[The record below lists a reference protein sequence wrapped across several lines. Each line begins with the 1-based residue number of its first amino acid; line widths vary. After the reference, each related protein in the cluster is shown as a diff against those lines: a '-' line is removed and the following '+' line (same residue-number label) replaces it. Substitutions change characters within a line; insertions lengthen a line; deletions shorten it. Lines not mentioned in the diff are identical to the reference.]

1 MRTPVSVGVVVGLDS
16 GRRLARTFA
25 ELPQADLRWTCG
37 DRIRLRADTAGPRGV
52 RQTSA
57 YADLLSDESLDAIVL
72 AVPVAVRYELALAAL
87 QADKHVYVAGASATK
102 SDQAHALIREA
113 RRRGRQLVEGH
124 ACLFDPAV
132 HRLKALIQAG
142 RLGEV
147 FYLRVERNALQA
159 VVGSGELL
167 WSVGADDIALVLDL
181 VGDEPVDV
189 SAVGETYLDGDSP
202 DVLDCRLGFS
212 TGIAVQVHLSALDAR
227 LTARLSVVGSA
238 STAVFD
244 DTALDRRL
252 TLFDRTNAA
261 GLAGSEAVAGDVVS
275 PQIPVADALQ
285 LSCEHFLTTVRSS
298 SDELPPGGSTRVV
311 DVLDALQRSLP
322 RREAGGRTGAAA
334 APRSRELRLVE
345 AAP

>member
-1 MRTPVSVGVVVGLDS
+1 VRTPVSVGVVVGLDS
-16 GRRLARTFA
+16 GRKLARTFA

-37 DRIRLRADTAGPRGV
+37 DRIRLRGDAAGPRGV
-52 RQTSA
+52 GQTSA

-87 QADKHVYVAGASATK
+87 QADKHVYVAGATATK
-102 SDQAHALIREA
+102 SEQAHALLREA
-113 RRRGRQLVEGH
+113 HRRGRQLVEGH

-142 RLGEV
+142 RLGEI
-147 FYLRVERNALQA
+147 FYVTAERNALEA

-167 WSVGADDIALVLDL
+167 WSVGADDVALVLDL

-189 SAVGETYLDGDSP
+189 TAVGETYLDGDSP

-212 TGIAVQVHLSALDAR
+212 TGIAAHIHLSALDPRVTAR
-227 LTARLSVVGSA
+227 LTVVGSA

-244 DTALDRRL
+244 DAAMDRRL
-252 TLFDRTNAA
+252 TLFDRTDAA
-261 GLAGSEAVAGDVVS
+261 GLAGSEPVAGDVVS
-275 PQIPVADALQ
+275 PQIPAADPLQ

-298 SDELPPGGSTRVV
+298 SDESAASGTARVV

-322 RREAGGRTGAAA
+322 RREAMPRATT
-334 APRSRELRLVE
+334 PRSRELRLVE
-345 AAP
+345 VAP